1 MLPLK
6 RFVNYET
13 KNEQTVKYF
22 GAFLLVSFA
31 KRNLVG
37 RTNSVSLNVSFVTHH
52 SNYELCTLALSE
64 VCAPRNSPGSMLS
77 SSSKNRWNRN
87 VTGRVVFS

>member
-1 MLPLK
+1 MSK
-6 RFVNYET
+6 RSNISVRFCWS
-13 KNEQTVKYF
+13 
-22 GAFLLVSFA
+22 LLLT
-31 KRNLVG
+31 RNLVG

>member
-1 MLPLK
+1 MSK
-6 RFVNYET
+6 RSNISVRFCWS
-13 KNEQTVKYF
+13 
-22 GAFLLVSFA
+22 LLLT
-31 KRNLVG
+31 RNLVC
-37 RTNSVSLNVSFVTHH
+37 RTNSVSSNVSFVTHH